1 MYIFEYNTFA
11 TTGTSM
17 TKAFENSIFKV
28 GINAY
33 EK

>member
-1 MYIFEYNTFA
+1 MYIFEYNTFTA
-11 TTGTSM
+11 ATSM
-17 TKAFENSIFKV
+17 AKAFENSIFKV